1 MRHVLLDTHAWAWT
15 LTGDSR
21 LSASAS
27 RAIENADSV
36 AVSVVSL
43 FEIGQKIRLGKWPEM
58 APFVNRLIPM
68 AREQGGRL
76 LALTAEAS
84 LLASSLNWAHRD
96 PFDRFLGAT
105 AIMEGLSLVSADL
118 CFDSLSGQPGWTN
131 RIW

>member
-1 MRHVLLDTHAWAWT
+1 
-15 LTGDSR
+15 
-21 LSASAS
+21 
-27 RAIENADSV
+27 V

-43 FEIGQKIRLGKWPEM
+43 FEIGQKTRLGKWPEM

-68 AREQGGRL
+68 AHEQGGRL

-84 LLASSLNWAHRD
+84 LLASTLDWAHRD

-105 AIMEGLSLVSADL
+105 AIMEGLSLVSADF
-118 CFDSLSGQPGWTN
+118 CFDSLAGRPGWTN